1 MSLNRITA
9 PTLSRVHYRCICK
22 NLIVWLG
29 LSYNVI
35 VIIFIKFSTSKFHR
49 MIVKLRFIPDHGREI
64 IIVDLSGVKARIFH
78 IGFKKCI

>member
-1 MSLNRITA
+1 
-9 PTLSRVHYRCICK
+9 
-22 NLIVWLG
+22 
-29 LSYNVI
+29 
-35 VIIFIKFSTSKFHR
+35 